1 MTTPLRFSLA
11 AALLLGAAAA
21 LLGQTP
27 PVPPRTPVV
36 RSPGNAEWARDL
48 ADARRRAGEQK
59 KLVYVEFEQ
68 QDCGNCR
75 RMDALLYNAL
85 EFENLLVPMV
95 PVKIDLGSVEGRQL
109 AERYEVAEAP
119 SVLILEPGGRL
130 VFLMQGF
137 QSAPDF
143 YAHAHQ
149 DLDAYRRFARKV
161 EAQNVPK
168 LSAAE
173 ALDTGRELLQR
184 HDPDAAL
191 PRLERAQRAPG
202 ATKQAREEALELQA
216 AAELEAGKPASSRQT
231 IDKLIAT
238 TKDEDRKERA
248 ELFRA
253 QIPLSEGNG
262 TEALKLYQAF
272 KKSHPQSR
280 YIASVDAIIQKLLD
294 SKPQ

>member
-1 MTTPLRFSLA
+1 M
-11 AALLLGAAAA
+11 
-21 LLGQTP
+21 
-27 PVPPRTPVV
+27 

-48 ADARRRAGEQK
+48 SEARRRAGAQK

-68 QDCGNCR
+68 HDCGNCH

-85 EFENLLVPMV
+85 EFEALLVPMV
-95 PVKIDLGSVEGRQL
+95 PVKLDLGSVEGRRL
-109 AERYEVAEAP
+109 AERYEVQEAP

-137 QSAPDF
+137 QNAPDF
-143 YAHAHQ
+143 YTHAHQ

-161 EAQNVPK
+161 QAQNVAK

-202 ATKQAREEALELQA
+202 ATTQIREEALELQS

-231 IDKLIAT
+231 IDRLIAT

-262 TEALKLYQAF
+262 AEALKLYQAF
-272 KKSHPQSR
+272 KTSHPQSR
-280 YIASVDAIIQKLLD
+280 YMPGVDVIIQKLLD
-294 SKPQ
+294 SRPQ